1 MIIAIVATLAASL
14 WFGGLVRQARQVAK
28 EHRHLVRQRS
38 AKFTDALIGIKPI
51 RAMGRTERFARVFEN
66 EARDLARSARLRIL
80 SAEYSADLQEP
91 VIGAVLAI
99 GFYLAV
105 TKLSLEVHDLLI
117 MSVLMIRTIAAL
129 LPMQRL
135 AQQFIQTYDQY
146 RSLSRLLKITE
157 DAKEVSSGTLAPNLE
172 QAVRL
177 EEVSFAYGERPVLAG
192 LDLTIPTG
200 KITALVGPSGVG
212 KSTRRRPAG
221 GPLPARCR
229 RRSGRRRRPAR
240 DRSRPQ
246 WRHRIGYVP
255 QEVLLFHDTV
265 RNNVTLYEDGVQPRR

>member
-1 MIIAIVATLAASL
+1 
-14 WFGGLVRQARQVAK
+14 
-28 EHRHLVRQRS
+28 
-38 AKFTDALIGIKPI
+38 
-51 RAMGRTERFARVFEN
+51 MGRTERFARVFEN

-129 LPMQRL
+129 LPMQRQ

-146 RSLSRLLKITE
+146 RSLCGLLKITE

-172 QAVRL
+172 HAVRL
-177 EEVSFAYGERPVLAG
+177 EGYRSPMA
-192 LDLTIPTG
+192 
-200 KITALVGPSGVG
+200 
-212 KSTRRRPAG
+212 
-221 GPLPARCR
+221 
-229 RRSGRRRRPAR
+229 SGRCSPG
-240 DRSRPQ
+240 
-246 WRHRIGYVP
+246 W
-255 QEVLLFHDTV
+255 T
-265 RNNVTLYEDGVQPRR
+265 